1 MLRPKSSFQKKPP
14 LPLRVVLT
22 VPNVLLI
29 STLLS
34 LMGWLSFQTGR
45 QTMNDLVG
53 QLLGEA
59 TSRISDRLDNYL
71 SERAGEREGEGVNK
85 RIQIPSVNQVPSNQT
100 ASVRIKPN
108 RERNGQSSPKTILPQ
123 QKTNSSFPTS
133 TFKLEDFRIS
143 PNCQTLILDSSGQLV
158 AFSPVTQTD
167 GSGYVDSHSR
177 ETTSRQQQQVIQLST
192 EYLVKRFGNLTA
204 INSSENLNFIKNGS
218 RYLLQVRPFE
228 NSQGLNWLIVA
239 VVPETDFMDK
249 VNANTRNNMGLVLL
263 ALILSI
269 AFLLFISLRIELRLR
284 QFISAT
290 EAIAGGDFDSTISGS
305 GVAELEALARAFEGM
320 NRQLKASRK
329 RLGMKI

>member
-1 MLRPKSSFQKKPP
+1 
-14 LPLRVVLT
+14 
-22 VPNVLLI
+22 
-29 STLLS
+29 
-34 LMGWLSFQTGR
+34 MGWLSFQTGR

-71 SERAGEREGEGVNK
+71 SEGVMPYGFGVNK

-192 EYLVKRFGNLTA
+192 EYLVKHFGKLTA

-218 RYLLQVRPFE
+218 RYLLQVRHE
-228 NSQGLNWLIVA
+228 
-239 VVPETDFMDK
+239 
-249 VNANTRNNMGLVLL
+249 
-263 ALILSI
+263 
-269 AFLLFISLRIELRLR
+269 
-284 QFISAT
+284 
-290 EAIAGGDFDSTISGS
+290 
-305 GVAELEALARAFEGM
+305 
-320 NRQLKASRK
+320 
-329 RLGMKI
+329 